1 MHYTP
6 VIASRLAHTYSSGYW
21 KVANRC
27 FFNKAECFRFASE
40 IQNYDGISYHFFD
53 EIYTAIDW
61 TVDPVQSLDSMYAD
75 RAKQIREKYKYVCLM
90 FSGGCDSTN
99 MLKAFLKNNIHIDE
113 IFTVY
118 PIKAIEKLNSN
129 FNINDKSSENLIF
142 EYNETVVPTF
152 EYLAKHYP
160 NIKLTVIDYTT
171 DAIDF
176 ILQGKLHSL
185 FLSGTV
191 VSPYTVGW
199 FKAYEKIHALDKDA
213 CLVFG
218 VDKPRLA
225 YNKKK
230 DKFKSY
236 FSDFN
241 NIFGHWPRST
251 FGTPRVSTELFYYSP
266 SMPLIPIKQCKQI
279 EQGLRQVL
287 DSTHPLHNQVFKD
300 RKEIKIVDVHHDY
313 VKSLLYPD
321 WNTKLYQAKKQS
333 SIFFAEQTKWV
344 SNISGSLFDDF
355 YNGQLNE
362 IIHGISPKL
371 IEYDNLGR
379 PSKLKEMSSSFNI
392 I

>member
-1 MHYTP
+1 MHYNFH
-6 VIASRLAHTYSSGYW
+6 IATRLAHIYSSGYW
-21 KVANRC
+21 KVADRC
-27 FFNKAECFRFASE
+27 FFDKAECFRFASE

-53 EIYTAIDW
+53 EVYNSIDW
-61 TVDPVQSLDSMYAD
+61 TINPVQSLDSMYAD

-90 FSGGCDSTN
+90 FSGGSDSDN
-99 MLKAFLKNNIHIDE
+99 MLKVFLKNNIHIDE

-118 PIKAIEKLNSN
+118 PIKAIEKLGNK
-129 FNINDKSSENLIF
+129 FNINDRSTENLMF
-142 EYNETVVPTF
+142 EYIETVVPTF

-160 NIKLTVIDYTT
+160 KIKLTVIDYTT
-171 DAIDF
+171 DAIDV

-185 FLSGTV
+185 FQAGTV

-218 VDKPRLA
+218 VDKPRLT
-225 YNKKK
+225 YFKKE

-236 FSDFN
+236 FSDFSS
-241 NIFGHWPRST
+241 IWGHWPRST
-251 FGTPRVSTELFYYSP
+251 FGTPRVGTELFYYSP

-287 DSTHPLHNQVFKD
+287 DPTHPLHNQVFID
-300 RKEIKIVDVHHDY
+300 RKEIKIVDVHQDY

-321 WNTKLYQAKKQS
+321 WNTKLYQVNKPS
-333 SIFFAEQTKWV
+333 SLFFPPQTKW
-344 SNISGSLFDDF
+344 ISSMASSQFDDF
-355 YNGQLNE
+355 YKGQLNE

-371 IEYDNLGR
+371 IEYDKLGR
-379 PSKLKEMSSSFNI
+379 PSKLKEMSSSLNI